1 VNRVGE
7 MEAGLEA
14 GVHGMNI
21 RNRSKGFTLIELMVV
36 IAIIALLIAILLPS
50 LQAARAHTKAVTCAS
65 NLHHISLAMANYLYG
80 SKGTYPVSYAYP
92 DNEDGQW
99 SATDQNEAK
108 PFGYLH
114 WSNFLYDSGEVN
126 DKAFECPL
134 FEHGGAPRTNPGL
147 NPGDWEAGQVDQDG
161 GNAMTERTDKQAPR
175 MAYVANA
182 TIIPRNKFTTQNS
195 GGQRVNVFVRESS
208 IKYPGST
215 ILMTEFLNNWKA
227 LNKPNSDS
235 GGGGTPGDAK
245 IISASHRPVNPF
257 YHVGGGWNEYAAT
270 NSAGFIYGKTGDTSN
285 GAKDPTGVYGLQ
297 KTKDV
302 RNAVGL
308 LDWSTTVGQINALG
322 RHHPNANK
330 VYAEEFGGLANFLF
344 VDSHAESMTILDTM
358 EKRLWGDAY
367 YSLTGA
373 NEVLNYNFVPNN
385 GG

>member
-1 VNRVGE
+1 
-7 MEAGLEA
+7 M
-14 GVHGMNI
+14 
-21 RNRSKGFTLIELMVV
+21 RSKQMKRRNGVREAFTLIELMVV
-36 IAIIALLIAILLPS
+36 IAIIALLVAILLPS
-50 LQAARAHTKAVTCAS
+50 LQSARKHAKTVACSSNMHHVGLAV
-65 NLHHISLAMANYLYG
+65 ANYLFT
-80 SKGTYPVSYAYP
+80 SKGTFPASYYY
-92 DNEDGQW
+92 
-99 SATDQNEAK
+99 ATDEKGNYDLNSCTDAK
-108 PFGYLH
+108 TYGYIH
-114 WSNFLYDSGEVN
+114 WSHFLYDSGQVG
-126 DKAFECPL
+126 DKAFSCP
-134 FEHGGAPRTNPGL
+134 EYDNGGAPRTNPG
-147 NPGDWEAGQVDQDG
+147 PDSRHWEQGAQMDLGQSH
-161 GNAMTERTDKQAPR
+161 
-175 MAYVANA
+175 VANA
-182 TIIPRNKFTTQNS
+182 ASVEDRQATRMAITANAAIMPRNKFSRECS
-195 GGQRVNVFVRESS
+195 GGIRYNVFVKETQIRRA
-208 IKYPGST
+208 GGT
-215 ILMTEFLNNWKA
+215 ILAGEFLNNWKA